1 MAEQLLQRKH
11 CPNSA
16 SVSYWLLCVLYPPI
30 FSHLKST
37 QIDAKEVRTLFAQVC
52 TQDSF
57 QVSMLLPSFV
67 FFFFFLFMVFIDR
80 NGLTP

>member
-57 QVSMLLPSFV
+57 QVSMLLPCL
-67 FFFFFLFMVFIDR
+67 FFFSFYGIY
-80 NGLTP
+80 